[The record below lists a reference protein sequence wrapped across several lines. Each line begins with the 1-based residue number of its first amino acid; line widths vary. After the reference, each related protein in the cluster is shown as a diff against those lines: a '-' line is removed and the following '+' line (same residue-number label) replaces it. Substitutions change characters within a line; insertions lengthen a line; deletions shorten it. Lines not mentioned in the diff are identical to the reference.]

1 VRILGIDPG
10 SRVTGFGIIDSDG
23 SRSRHVASGC
33 VRTAGDD
40 LPARLGEIY
49 RELHAVIAAHG
60 PQQVAVEQVFMA
72 RNASAALKL
81 GQARGAAIVAAVDHR
96 LPVYEYSAREVK
108 QALVGKGS
116 AEKEQVQYMVQ
127 LLLGL
132 QGGMPLDESDA
143 LAIAL
148 CHAHNQVSRAR
159 LEGRA

>member
-1 VRILGIDPG
+1 MRILGIDPG

-49 RELHAVIAAHG
+49 RELHAVIAAHE
-60 PQQVAVEQVFMA
+60 PHQVAVEQVFMA

-81 GQARGAAIVAAVDHR
+81 GQARGAAIVAAVDHQ

-132 QGGMPLDESDA
+132 QGKMSLDESDA

-148 CHAHNQVSRAR
+148 CHAHNQVSRER

>member
-1 VRILGIDPG
+1 MRILGIDPG

-33 VRTAGDD
+33 VRTAGDN

-81 GQARGAAIVAAVDHR
+81 GQARGAAIVAAVDHH

-108 QALVGKGS
+108 QALVGKGG

-148 CHAHNQVSRAR
+148 CHAHNQISRAR
-159 LEGRA
+159 LEGKA

>member
-1 VRILGIDPG
+1 MRILGIDPG

>member
-1 VRILGIDPG
+1 MRILGIDPG

-33 VRTAGDD
+33 VRTAGSD
-40 LPARLGEIY
+40 LPTRLGEIY
-49 RELHAVIAAHG
+49 RELHAMIAVHG

-81 GQARGAAIVAAVDHR
+81 GQARGATIVAAVDHQ
-96 LPVYEYSAREVK
+96 LPVYEYSARKVK

-132 QGGMPLDESDA
+132 QGKMSLDESDA

-148 CHAHNQVSRAR
+148 CHAHNQVSRKH
-159 LEGRA
+159 LEGRE